1 MKVLLITD
9 QHFGVRNDNLHYVE
23 RYRKFYTEVVLPK
36 IDEEGITEVLNLG
49 DTFDRR
55 KGVNFASLEAAKEMW
70 FRPLQD
76 RGVKMT
82 MLLGNHDIYFKNTL
96 RVNSPELLLGEFD
109 NIEIIYCPGERLIGG
124 KKMMLVPWICDEN
137 REATWEAIQDTDADY
152 CMGHLELN
160 GFDPIP
166 GYTMT
171 HGDDPAPFKKFKT
184 VCTGHYHVKSTKSN
198 ITYLGNPCQLY
209 WNDYGQKRGFHI
221 LNTRGKGSLKFYEN
235 PFNTFHKIYY
245 TDETSLS
252 PVDIKNLDGMYVKV
266 IVEEKNDQLKFDSL
280 VRRLQAAD
288 LADLKIIEDMAYDLD
303 DVDDD
308 VEIADTLTILEQC
321 VSDFENKEGIFKIL
335 KSLYMEASDVC
346 AT

>member
-23 RYRKFYTEVVLPK
+23 RYRKFYTETVIPLLDK
-36 IDEEGITEVLNLG
+36 EGITEILCLG

-55 KGVNFASLEAAKEMW
+55 KGVNFSSLEAAKDMW
-70 FRPLQD
+70 FRPLQE
-76 RGVKMT
+76 RGIKMT

-124 KKMMLVPWICDEN
+124 KKMMLIPWICEEN
-137 REATWEAIQDTDADY
+137 REASWEAINDTDADY
-152 CMGHLELN
+152 CMGHFELN

-171 HGDDPAPFKKFKT
+171 HGDDPNAFKKFKM
-184 VCTGHYHVKSTKSN
+184 VCTGHFHCKSTKAN
-198 ITYLGNPCQLY
+198 ISYLGNPCQLY
-209 WNDYGQKRGFHI
+209 WNDYGQERGFHI
-221 LNTRGKGSLKFYEN
+221 LNTDTYKLKFYKN
-235 PFNTFHKIYY
+235 PYNTFTKIYY
-245 TDETSLS
+245 NDDIALS
-252 PVDIKNLDGMYVKV
+252 PVAIKKLEGQYVKL
-266 IVEEKNDQLKFDSL
+266 IVESKLDQVKFDSI

-288 LADLKIIEDMAYDLD
+288 LADLKIIEDNSYELD

-308 VEIADTLTILEQC
+308 VEVEDTLSILEQC
-321 VSDFENKEGIFKIL
+321 VSDFDNSHDIFKIL
-335 KSLYMEASDVC
+335 KSLYMEASEV
-346 AT
+346 

>member
-1 MKVLLITD
+1 MSKVLLITD

-70 FRPLQD
+70 FRPLQE
-76 RGVKMT
+76 RGIKQT
-82 MLLGNHDIYFKNTL
+82 ILLGNHDIYFKNTL

-109 NIEIIYCPGERLIGG
+109 NIEIIYCPGERVIGG
-124 KKMMLVPWICDEN
+124 KLMMLVPWICDEN
-137 REATWEAIQDTDADY
+137 RQACWEAINDTDAKY
-152 CMGHLELN
+152 CMGHFELN

-171 HGDDPAPFKKFKT
+171 HGDDPEVFKKFKL
-184 VCTGHYHVKSTKSN
+184 VCTGHFHCKSSKAN
-198 ITYLGNPCQLY
+198 IRYLGNPCQLY
-209 WNDYGQKRGFHI
+209 WNDYGLERGFHI
-221 LNTRGKGSLKFYEN
+221 LNNNGSLKFYEN
-235 PFNTFHKIYY
+235 PFKTFHKIYY
-245 TDETSLS
+245 ND
-252 PVDIKNLDGMYVKV
+252 DIKLTPRQIKDLDGMYVKV
-266 IVEEKNDQLKFDSL
+266 IVEEKKDQVKFDSI

-288 LADLKIIEDMAYDLD
+288 LADLKIIEDMSYELD

-308 VEIADTLTILEQC
+308 VEMEDTLTILEQC
-321 VSDFENKEGIFKIL
+321 VSEFDNKKDIFKIL
-335 KSLYMEASDVC
+335 KSLYMEAVEV
-346 AT
+346 